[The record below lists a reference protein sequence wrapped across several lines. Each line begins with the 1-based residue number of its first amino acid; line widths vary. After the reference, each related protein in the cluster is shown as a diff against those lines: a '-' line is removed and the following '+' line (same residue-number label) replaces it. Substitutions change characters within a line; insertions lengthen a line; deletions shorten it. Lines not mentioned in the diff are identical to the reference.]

1 MLAGLSLVHVII
13 LLLTDSAAGFASSLL
28 GIGGGVFMNPVQYL
42 VFTSI
47 GVPADAAL
55 KLAFGTSVLVILPTA
70 ISGVW
75 RHHQKGAVLWKAA
88 LIMGSCSAVASFGG
102 STLAAHLHATELKIA
117 FGVVILISGI
127 RMLTS
132 TLPRTEE
139 TPRNN
144 IWLWVACALP
154 IGFFSG
160 LFGVGGGIV
169 AIPVMT
175 MALRFKIHNAVATS
189 LAMMILTSIG
199 GAIGYIRGGIGVPD
213 LPAYSIGYVNLP
225 SLLLLVVT
233 SIGMAQ
239 VGALTAHRLP
249 AKQLRYIFIALTF
262 YMALKML
269 GLFDWLGWPI

>member
-1 MLAGLSLVHVII
+1 MLAGLSLVHIII
-13 LLLTDSAAGFASSLL
+13 LLLTGSAAGFASSLL

-75 RHHQKGAVLWKAA
+75 RHHKKGAVLWKAA

-139 TPRNN
+139 IPRNN
-144 IWLWVACALP
+144 VWLWAACALP

-175 MALRFKIHNAVATS
+175 LALRFKIHNAVATS